1 VERAA
6 LAADEEK
13 AGDRTGEERARG
25 EEKVLERVNS
35 LDLVALRE
43 AMMMAQSEMH
53 TRERKRECV
62 CDVFLGRKKG
72 RGVW

>member
-25 EEKVLERVNS
+25 EEKVLERGNN

-43 AMMMAQSEMH
+43 AMMMAQSGMH
-53 TRERKRECV
+53 TREKESVCV
-62 CDVFLGRKKG
+62 CVCVCVMCF
-72 RGVW
+72 